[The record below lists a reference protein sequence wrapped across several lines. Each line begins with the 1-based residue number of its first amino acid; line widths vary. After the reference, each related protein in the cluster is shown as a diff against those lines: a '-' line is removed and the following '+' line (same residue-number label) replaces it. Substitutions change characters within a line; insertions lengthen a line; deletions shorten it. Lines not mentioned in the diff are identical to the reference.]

1 MKYDEFIAL
10 SAEEQETFFNALSE
24 NEQTI
29 TDLTA
34 ERDSFKNENE
44 TLKADFQKT
53 KEDLLKTKEMN
64 FTLAR
69 KLDTSSHMQSA
80 EDILHEMFIKNRRN
94 HKW

>member
-1 MKYDEFIAL
+1 MKYDEFIAM
-10 SAEEQETFFNALSE
+10 SEEEQKTFFNALSD

-29 TDLTA
+29 TELTA

-53 KEDLLKTKEMN
+53 KDDLLKTKEMN

-69 KLDTSSHMQSA
+69 KLDTSSQSKSA
-80 EDILHEMFIKNRRN
+80 EDILHEMFINK
-94 HKW
+94 